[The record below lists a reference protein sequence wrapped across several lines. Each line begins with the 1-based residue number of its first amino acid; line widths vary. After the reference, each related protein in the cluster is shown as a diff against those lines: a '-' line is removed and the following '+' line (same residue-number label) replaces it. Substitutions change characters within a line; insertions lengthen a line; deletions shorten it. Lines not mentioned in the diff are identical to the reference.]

1 MCHPYSCKT
10 RPVIATK
17 LDRVHQTIEVDTM
30 RNHVVTGAT
39 WGAVLG
45 AIVAAAYTYYD
56 VMVLGSNM
64 FGLLDLHSKCN
75 KTSPCK
81 RGELGYS

>member
-1 MCHPYSCKT
+1 
-10 RPVIATK
+10 
-17 LDRVHQTIEVDTM
+17 M

-64 FGLLDLHSKCN
+64 FGLLIPLAFAGVVGAVGGAVPG
-75 KTSPCK
+75 TLVGLFVGVLLTRI
-81 RGELGYS
+81 RGGPNDSSE